1 MDGCRPGLFDRLL
14 GNHPGGRFLT
24 QEQLKHSVAHDLEVL
39 LNTRTALSQELL
51 QGYPEC
57 ARSVLNFG
65 LSDFAGLS
73 HSSSEDR
80 SRICASVRQAIERHE
95 PRLRNVQVTLAQPAG
110 VVNRIDIVI
119 AGVLQGAGQQE
130 AVSFNVALQPSSLH
144 YSIKRGAI
152 A

>member
-14 GNHPGGRFLT
+14 GNQPGGRFLT
-24 QEQLKHSVAHDLEVL
+24 QEQLKLSVAHDLEVL
-39 LNTRTALSQELL
+39 LNTRTALPQDVL
-51 QGYPEC
+51 QDYPEC

-73 HSSSEDR
+73 HGSVEDR
-80 SRICASVRQAIERHE
+80 ARICAGVRQAIERHE
-95 PRLRNVQVTLAQPAG
+95 PRLRNVHVTLAQAAG

-119 AGVLQGAGQQE
+119 AGVLQARGQRE
-130 AVSFNVALQPSSLH
+130 AVSFSAALQPSSLH